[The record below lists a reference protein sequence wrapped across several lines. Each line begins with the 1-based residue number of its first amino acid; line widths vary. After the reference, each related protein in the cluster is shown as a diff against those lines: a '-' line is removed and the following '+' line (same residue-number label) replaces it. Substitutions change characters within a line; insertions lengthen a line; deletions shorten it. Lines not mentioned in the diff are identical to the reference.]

1 MEIVTD
7 NQRFHLILADVAMA
21 MAISTLDGGKPVC
34 EGDYQPGAVRDGWL
48 ARVTD
53 PALRQRVTA
62 LANAGLGALQAVA
75 GEDLVEKARR
85 FGVPL
90 SAELARE
97 ICEHFAVRRERVLTY
112 RR

>member
-1 MEIVTD
+1 MDSLTD

-21 MAISTLDGGKPVC
+21 MAIATLDGGRPVC
-34 EGDYQPGAVRDGWL
+34 DGDYRPGMVRDGWL

-53 PALRQRVTA
+53 AGLRQRVTA
-62 LANAGLGALQAVA
+62 LANAGLGSLQTISGEELVTKA
-75 GEDLVEKARR
+75 GR

-90 SAELARE
+90 SPELARE
-97 ICEHFAVRRERVLTY
+97 VCEHFAARGERVLTY

>member
-1 MEIVTD
+1 MDLTD

-21 MAISTLDGGKPVC
+21 MAITTLDGGTPFAG
-34 EGDYQPGAVRDGWL
+34 GDYRPGAVRDGWL

-53 PALRQRVTA
+53 PGLRQRVTA
-62 LANAGLGALQAVA
+62 LANAGLGALQTAS
-75 GEDLVEKARR
+75 GEDLVDKARR

-90 SAELARE
+90 SAELAGE
-97 ICEHFAVRRERVLTY
+97 ICDHFAARAGRVLTY

>member
-1 MEIVTD
+1 MDPVTD

-21 MAISTLDGGKPVC
+21 MAINTLDSGAPVC
-34 EGDYQPGAVRDGWL
+34 EGEYRPGAVRDGWL
-48 ARVTD
+48 IRVTD
-53 PALRQRVTA
+53 PLTRQRVTA
-62 LANAGLGALQAVA
+62 LANAGLAALQAIE

-90 SAELARE
+90 SAELAQE
-97 ICEHFAVRRERVLTY
+97 ICDHFATRRERVLTY

>member
-1 MEIVTD
+1 MDAVTD

-21 MAISTLDGGKPVC
+21 MAIRTLDGDAPVC
-34 EGDYQPGAVRDGWL
+34 EGEYQPGAVRDGWL
-48 ARVTD
+48 ALVAD
-53 PALRQRVTA
+53 PLMRQRVTA
-62 LANAGLGALQAVA
+62 LANAGLGALQAIE

-90 SAELARE
+90 SAELAQE
-97 ICEHFAVRRERVLTY
+97 ICDHFAARRERVLTY

>member
-1 MEIVTD
+1 MEITK

-21 MAISTLDGGKPVC
+21 MAINTLDGGKPVF
-34 EGDYQPGAVRDGWL
+34 EGDYQPGAVRDCWL

-53 PALRQRVTA
+53 AQLRQRVTA
-62 LANAGLGALQAVA
+62 LANAGLGALQSLG

-90 SAELARE
+90 SDALAEE
-97 ICEHFAVRRERVLTY
+97 IGAHFTAQRDRVLTY

>member
-1 MEIVTD
+1 MDAMTN

-21 MAISTLDGGKPVC
+21 MAISTLDGGKPLC
-34 EGDYQPGAVRDGWL
+34 EGEYVPGAIRDSWL

-53 PALRQRVTA
+53 RLLRQRVTA
-62 LANAGLGALQAVA
+62 LANAGLGSLQGLG

-85 FGVPL
+85 FGIPL
-90 SAELARE
+90 SDDLAAEIGA
-97 ICEHFAVRRERVLTY
+97 HFAAQRERVLTY